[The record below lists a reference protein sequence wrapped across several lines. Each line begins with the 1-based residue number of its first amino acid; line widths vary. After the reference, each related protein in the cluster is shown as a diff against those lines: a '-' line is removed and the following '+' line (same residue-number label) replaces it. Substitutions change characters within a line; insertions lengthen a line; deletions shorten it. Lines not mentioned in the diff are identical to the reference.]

1 MTRRIL
7 SHPAL
12 WIGLLAIGLRLLPG
26 PRIID
31 DAYITFR
38 YTQNLLAG
46 HGLVYNPGEAVLG
59 TTTPAFALL
68 LAGVSPIPG
77 LAGVTLPQ
85 IAVILNALLDGVNC
99 ALLVLLG
106 RRLTWGLA
114 GALAALAWAIA
125 PWSVTFAIGGM
136 ETSLFVACMLA
147 TFYFHSGERPV
158 RAALFGALSLLT
170 RPDALLFLAPLAIER
185 IRRSLPVGRWNPEP
199 LPIRW
204 RELAAA
210 LVPLAL
216 WGAFGWASYGNP
228 LPQTIAAKAVAYQL
242 PSEAAFVRLLQHFGT
257 PFMEHLAFG
266 PAWLWV
272 GLVLY
277 PALYLLGSIAVLRRN
292 LGAWPMFA
300 FPAVFFLAYAIAN
313 PLLFRWYLA
322 PPLPVFLLGIFIGLE
337 RIGRDLRHPRLVYAF
352 ALPALLLMLNGWTL
366 TPDHGPRRPAPDMAY
381 IALEGIYQQVAERL
395 KPQIAEGEVLAA
407 GDIGVLGYFTSAHML
422 DTVGLI
428 TPAAS
433 GYYPLPPEAYV
444 INYAISTDLI
454 LDLHP
459 TWLVML
465 EVYGR
470 NTLLQDP
477 GFLAAYE
484 QVDEI
489 PTDIYGSQGMLIFRA
504 AAAP

>member
-1 MTRRIL
+1 
-7 SHPAL
+7 
-12 WIGLLAIGLRLLPG
+12 
-26 PRIID
+26 
-31 DAYITFR
+31 
-38 YTQNLLAG
+38 
-46 HGLVYNPGEAVLG
+46 
-59 TTTPAFALL
+59 
-68 LAGVSPIPG
+68 
-77 LAGVTLPQ
+77 
-85 IAVILNALLDGVNC
+85 
-99 ALLVLLG
+99 
-106 RRLTWGLA
+106 
-114 GALAALAWAIA
+114 
-125 PWSVTFAIGGM
+125 
-136 ETSLFVACMLA
+136 
-147 TFYFHSGERPV
+147 
-158 RAALFGALSLLT
+158 
-170 RPDALLFLAPLAIER
+170 
-185 IRRSLPVGRWNPEP
+185 
-199 LPIRW
+199 
-204 RELAAA
+204 
-210 LVPLAL
+210 
-216 WGAFGWASYGNP
+216 
-228 LPQTIAAKAVAYQL
+228 
-242 PSEAAFVRLLQHFGT
+242 
-257 PFMEHLAFG
+257 
-266 PAWLWV
+266 
-272 GLVLY
+272 
-277 PALYLLGSIAVLRRN
+277 
-292 LGAWPMFA
+292 MFA
-300 FPAVFFLAYAIAN
+300 FPAVFFLTYAIAN

>member
-1 MTRRIL
+1 MLRRVL
-7 SHPAL
+7 SSPAL
-12 WIGLLAIGLRLLPG
+12 WIGLLAVGMRLLPG

-38 YTQNLLAG
+38 YAQNLLAG
-46 HGLVYNPGEAVLG
+46 DGLVYNPGEAVLG

-68 LAGVSPIPG
+68 LAGVSALPG
-77 LAGVTLPQ
+77 IAGVTLPQ
-85 IAVILNALLDGVNC
+85 SAVVLNALLDGLNC

-106 RRLTWGLA
+106 RRLSWGLA
-114 GALAALAWAIA
+114 GVLAALAWAVA

-147 TFYFHSGERPV
+147 TFYLHSLEQPAG
-158 RAALFGALSLLT
+158 AALVGALSLLT
-170 RPDALLFLAPLAIER
+170 RPDALLFLMPLATER
-185 IRRSLPVGRWNPEP
+185 VRRSLPQGHWNPEP
-199 LPIRW
+199 LPIR
-204 RELAAA
+204 RKELVAAA
-210 LVPLAL
+210 LPLTLWAL
-216 WGAFGWASYGNP
+216 FGWASYGSP

-242 PSEAAFVRLLQHFGT
+242 ASEEAFVRLLQHFGT

-266 PAWLWV
+266 TAWLWV

-277 PALYLLGSIAVLRRN
+277 PALYLLGAASALRRI

-300 FPAVFFLAYAIAN
+300 YPAIFFLAYAVAN

-322 PPLPVFLLGIFIGLE
+322 PPLPMYLLGIFIGLE
-337 RIGRDLRHPRLVYAF
+337 RLAGDLKHPRLAYAL
-352 ALPALLLMLNGWTL
+352 AAPALLLMLNGWTM
-366 TPDHGPRRPAPDMAY
+366 TSGHGPRRPAPRMAY
-381 IALEGIYQQVAERL
+381 IALEEIYQQVAGSL

-407 GDIGVLGYFTSAHML
+407 GDIGTLGYFTSAHML

-428 TPAAS
+428 TPAS
-433 GYYPLPPEAYV
+433 SSYYPLPSEAYV
-444 INYAISTDLI
+444 INYAIPSELI
-454 LDLHP
+454 LDLRP
-459 TWLVML
+459 TWLVIL

-477 GFLAAYE
+477 DFWAAYE

-504 AAAP
+504 ATAP